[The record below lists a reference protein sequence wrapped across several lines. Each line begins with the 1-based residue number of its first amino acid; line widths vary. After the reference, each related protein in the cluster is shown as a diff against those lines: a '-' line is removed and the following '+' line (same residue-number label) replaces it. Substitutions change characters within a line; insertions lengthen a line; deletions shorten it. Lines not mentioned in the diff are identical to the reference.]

1 MNFVYMYM
9 RSFNICN
16 IAKAYIIPRKDCFLL
31 FFFSTLLSLFQNLL
45 MLC

>member
-1 MNFVYMYM
+1 MNFVYVYM
-9 RSFNICN
+9 RYSNICN
-16 IAKAYIIPRKDCFLL
+16 IAKAYILLRKDCFLL